1 MSQIKKEPAPSA
13 NDTSS
18 KVNPT
23 TTIVPEIP
31 ADVNPC
37 DEVSEENF
45 CCEVT
50 SSTDMEAYL
59 ADREKFLAAK
69 GCGLPTIVWEA
80 CMEKMEDLR
89 SKIATAQSDIKEWSN
104 EISEISAFMTGC
116 VMSAANMEENKHE

>member
-18 KVNPT
+18 KVNPI

-31 ADVNPC
+31 ANVNPC

-50 SSTDMEAYL
+50 GDTDMEAYL

-69 GCGLPTIVWEA
+69 ECVLPNAILKVL
-80 CMEKMEDLR
+80 MEKMEELKR
-89 SKIATAQSDIKEWSN
+89 KIAAAQSDIKTWTREIL
-104 EISEISAFMTGC
+104 EISGFIVDNSIKTSKEGR
-116 VMSAANMEENKHE
+116 E